1 MSEAQS
7 EIKST
12 VTVNTTDIAARA
24 HDDKD
29 SIAAKD
35 IERVV
40 KKRACEWQTSFF
52 QIMTVALSDS
62 HPTTGSN
69 PVCGF
74 SMMEQVRHCAVWP
87 TEN

>member
-1 MSEAQS
+1 MNPFIFEVFFDKMSEAQS

-29 SIAAKD
+29 SVAAKD

-40 KKRACEWQTSFF
+40 KKRACELLRTNNIFLF
-52 QIMTVALSDS
+52 
-62 HPTTGSN
+62 
-69 PVCGF
+69 
-74 SMMEQVRHCAVWP
+74 
-87 TEN
+87 

>member
-1 MSEAQS
+1 MNPFIFQVFFDKMSEAQS

-29 SIAAKD
+29 SVAAKD

-40 KKRACEWQTSFF
+40 KKRACELLTTDNIFITIPITMNVPCKF
-52 QIMTVALSDS
+52 LYTRICLCLS
-62 HPTTGSN
+62 
-69 PVCGF
+69 
-74 SMMEQVRHCAVWP
+74 
-87 TEN
+87 

>member
-1 MSEAQS
+1 MNPFIFQVFFDKMSEAQS

-29 SIAAKD
+29 SVAAKD

-40 KKRACEWQTSFF
+40 KKRACESLRTDIFIIIPITMNVPCKF
-52 QIMTVALSDS
+52 LYGRICLYLS
-62 HPTTGSN
+62 
-69 PVCGF
+69 
-74 SMMEQVRHCAVWP
+74 
-87 TEN
+87 

>member
-1 MSEAQS
+1 MNPFIFQVFFDKMSEAQS

-29 SIAAKD
+29 SVAAKD

-40 KKRACEWQTSFF
+40 KKRACELLRTNNIFY
-52 QIMTVALSDS
+52 
-62 HPTTGSN
+62 
-69 PVCGF
+69 F
-74 SMMEQVRHCAVWP
+74 SLYYNGYPM
-87 TEN
+87 

>member
-1 MSEAQS
+1 MNPFIFQVFFDKMSEAQS

-29 SIAAKD
+29 SVAAKD

-40 KKRACEWQTSFF
+40 KKRACE
-52 QIMTVALSDS
+52 L
-62 HPTTGSN
+62 PTTK
-69 PVCGF
+69 
-74 SMMEQVRHCAVWP
+74 
-87 TEN
+87 TLLL

>member
-1 MSEAQS
+1 MNPFIFEVFFDKMNEAQS

-29 SIAAKD
+29 SVAAKD

-40 KKRACEWQTSFF
+40 KKRACE
-52 QIMTVALSDS
+52 LL
-62 HPTTGSN
+62 
-69 PVCGF
+69 
-74 SMMEQVRHCAVWP
+74 
-87 TEN
+87 

>member
-40 KKRACEWQTSFF
+40 KKRACEWQTRICYFLNY
-52 QIMTVALSDS
+52 IYVTKDV
-62 HPTTGSN
+62 PCTGLCKRNAPSAA
-69 PVCGF
+69 
-74 SMMEQVRHCAVWP
+74 R
-87 TEN
+87 

>member
-29 SIAAKD
+29 PIAAKD

-40 KKRACEWQTSFF
+40 KKRACE
-52 QIMTVALSDS
+52 
-62 HPTTGSN
+62 
-69 PVCGF
+69 
-74 SMMEQVRHCAVWP
+74 
-87 TEN
+87 

>member
-12 VTVNTTDIAARA
+12 VTVNTTDIATRA

-29 SIAAKD
+29 ALAAKD

-40 KKRACEWQTSFF
+40 KKRACELLTRREHF
-52 QIMTVALSDS
+52 LL
-62 HPTTGSN
+62 
-69 PVCGF
+69 
-74 SMMEQVRHCAVWP
+74 
-87 TEN
+87 